1 MLGRSVRPSFSVM
14 EDTAAGLFLIVLIGL
29 VGFVVFVVIWLLPG
43 FIATSRNHAYSGVVW
58 VLAIVGIVNGLTWV
72 IAMIWSLWPREKSLA
87 DPLIGNVTGT
97 GSRNSGDTVGAID
110 VGRSLGRFE
119 ESDIRTQLQDCER
132 MLESGLITKE
142 EYTERRRS
150 ILKI

>member
-1 MLGRSVRPSFSVM
+1 MVGRSVKPSLSVM
-14 EDTAAGLFLIVLIGL
+14 EDTAAGVFLIVLIGL
-29 VGFVVFVVIWLLPG
+29 VGFVVFVLIWLLPG

-72 IAMIWSLWPREKSLA
+72 IAMIWSLWPGEKSLA

-110 VGRSLGRFE
+110 AGRSLGRFE
-119 ESDIRTQLQDCER
+119 ESDIRTQLQECKR

-150 ILKI
+150 ILRI

>member
-1 MLGRSVRPSFSVM
+1 M
-14 EDTAAGLFLIVLIGL
+14 EEVGLGLFFLVLIGL
-29 VGFVVFVVIWLLPG
+29 VGLALFVFIWLLPG
-43 FIATSRNHAYSGVVW
+43 FIATSRNHAYSGIVW
-58 VLAIVGIVNGLTWV
+58 VLAIVGIANGLTWV
-72 IAMIWSLWPREKSLA
+72 IAIVWSLWPREKSLA

-97 GSRNSGDTVGAID
+97 GSRNSGDTIGAIET
-110 VGRSLGRFE
+110 GRSLCRSA
-119 ESDIRTQLQDCER
+119 ESDLRTQLQDCER

>member
-1 MLGRSVRPSFSVM
+1 M
-14 EDTAAGLFLIVLIGL
+14 EDTGAGLFLIVLIGL

-97 GSRNSGDTVGAID
+97 GSRNSGDKVGAID

>member
-1 MLGRSVRPSFSVM
+1 M
-14 EDTAAGLFLIVLIGL
+14 EDTGAGLFLIVLIGL
-29 VGFVVFVVIWLLPG
+29 VGFVVFVLIWLLPG
-43 FIATSRNHAYSGVVW
+43 FIASSRNHAYSGVVW

-110 VGRSLGRFE
+110 AGRSLGRFE